1 MLTSLPGSI
10 SAGHAG
16 GGPGPAPPLTT
27 GNGLGAWPAPAVKG
41 HPESASPR
49 VLPWSK
55 AGMHVDFPQSV
66 TLLAVA
72 LAEITI
78 RTTGVRL
85 HQTSPSPRL
94 QDTRSQPLQTSHKD
108 RTFTGQHPVPLQDL
122 PPPQGYAHRPR
133 AQEQAWAHQTEHV
146 LGLAGV
152 SVH

>member
-1 MLTSLPGSI
+1 
-10 SAGHAG
+10 
-16 GGPGPAPPLTT
+16 
-27 GNGLGAWPAPAVKG
+27 
-41 HPESASPR
+41 
-49 VLPWSK
+49 
-55 AGMHVDFPQSV
+55 MHVDFPQSV

>member
-1 MLTSLPGSI
+1 
-10 SAGHAG
+10 
-16 GGPGPAPPLTT
+16 
-27 GNGLGAWPAPAVKG
+27 
-41 HPESASPR
+41 
-49 VLPWSK
+49 
-55 AGMHVDFPQSV
+55 MHVDFPQFV

-122 PPPQGYAHRPR
+122 PPPR
-133 AQEQAWAHQTEHV
+133 ATHTDLVPKSKHGHTKQSTCWGWQACLCTDHGISAGRSHV
-146 LGLAGV
+146 APWSPWLSSWGPSGWN
-152 SVH
+152 HF